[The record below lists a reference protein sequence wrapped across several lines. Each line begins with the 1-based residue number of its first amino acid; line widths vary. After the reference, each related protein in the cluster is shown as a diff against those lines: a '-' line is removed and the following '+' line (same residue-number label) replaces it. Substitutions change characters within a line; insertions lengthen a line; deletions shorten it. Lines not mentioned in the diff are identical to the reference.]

1 MTMGG
6 EESGWEVRVEDRT
19 VVVELQRRLALD
31 GPASERLS
39 AAISTA
45 ATGDV
50 DRVLTV
56 VDVEHP
62 LTGALHDALVR
73 GARAAATE
81 GVTDWHV
88 TGEHE
93 YKAAAVAREL
103 PSVETAVFA
112 DVREARARAV

>member
-1 MTMGG
+1 MG
-6 EESGWEVRVEDRT
+6 EQKRWDVRVEGDT
-19 VVVELQRRLALD
+19 VVVELRRRLVLD
-31 GPASERLS
+31 DRASERLYS
-39 AAISTA
+39 AIETA
-45 ATGDV
+45 VTGDI

-62 LTGALHDALVR
+62 LSDTLHDAVVR
-73 GARAAATE
+73 GARTAAAE

-93 YKAAAVAREL
+93 HKAAAVAREL

-112 DVREARARAV
+112 DVREARAQPA